1 MLAVSTNEN
10 GIKVLANADG
20 LRLLHSIENHAV
32 DASGM
37 ASGNA
42 VKVYCS
48 IRYMKVTKKLDL

>member
-20 LRLLHSIENHAV
+20 VRLLRSIENRAV

-42 VKVYCS
+42 VKVFCS
-48 IRYMKVTKKLDL
+48 IRYMK